1 MNIDQAIIIATGT
14 GINSEK
20 LSLFGDMTVGG
31 ILQLKR
37 LIIVGQRAGIKR
49 FTIITDKNSHLEK
62 DLAGKLQTKSE
73 ISWHSQNSPIK
84 LETGP
89 YLVLQSN
96 LIINPKGLSVLLEKN
111 NSESDSIFLIDE
123 NKTND
128 TGTVNHENSADLFI
142 NAQSVIG
149 AFVFNK
155 RFLKKLFLNSMDLA
169 ILAKEH
175 ADNENSEC
183 LQIRDEYWMHLSAD
197 KKSINAAEDLL
208 FLNIRKSERGWKSR
222 NINRRIS
229 IPISRLL
236 IRTPLTPNMIS
247 ALVGI
252 IGILSGFLYIWG
264 TIVLAGILL
273 ELSSIL
279 DGCDGEVAKMKL
291 MESKFGQWIDT
302 VYDQISYIFFIVG
315 VPVGYYISTGSSLA
329 IILGGL
335 NIAILLLSIAW
346 GFYFVSKY
354 ANSGS
359 MVKYPSTVD
368 RLFPL
373 ENRSFV
379 YKSIVLV
386 RPLIQREYFAFIIL
400 LASVFGGYLS
410 VLLITTFAFC
420 LLAIHLFDDFIMTM
434 KLKNCG
440 EEVLGEV

>member
-1 MNIDQAIIIATGT
+1 MNIDQAIIVATGS
-14 GINSEK
+14 GINGEK
-20 LSLFGDMTVGG
+20 LNLFGDMTVGG

-37 LIIVGQRAGIKR
+37 LIIVGQRAGIKG
-49 FTIITDKNSHLEK
+49 FTIITDKDSHLENEITP
-62 DLAGKLQTKSE
+62 KLKTESE
-73 ISWHSQNSPIK
+73 VSWYSDYSQIE
-84 LETGP
+84 LEQGP
-89 YLVLQSN
+89 YIILQSN
-96 LIINPKGLSVLLEKN
+96 LIINPKGLSVLFEKN

-128 TGTVNHENSADLFI
+128 TGTVNHENSDDLFI
-142 NAQSVIG
+142 NGASVVG

-155 RFLKKLFLNSMDLA
+155 RLLKKLFLNSMDLA

-197 KKSINAAEDLL
+197 KKSIKAAENLL

-247 ALVGI
+247 AIVGI

-264 TIVLAGILL
+264 SIVLAGILL
-273 ELSSIL
+273 EVSSIL

-302 VYDQISYIFFIVG
+302 IYDQISYIFFIIG
-315 VPVGYYISTGSSLA
+315 VPVGYYLSTGSSLA

-373 ENRSFV
+373 ENRSVV
-379 YKSIVLV
+379 YKLIVLI
-386 RPLIQREYFAFIIL
+386 RPLLQREYFAFIIL